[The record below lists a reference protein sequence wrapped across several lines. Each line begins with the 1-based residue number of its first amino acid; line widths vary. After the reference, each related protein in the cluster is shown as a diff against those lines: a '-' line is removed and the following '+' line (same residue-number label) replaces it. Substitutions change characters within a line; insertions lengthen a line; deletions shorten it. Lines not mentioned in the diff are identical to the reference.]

1 MTPGFSLR
9 QLSYLVAI
17 ADHGTMT
24 AAAAVC
30 HVSQAAVS
38 VGIIDLERQLGA
50 KLLARHRGH
59 GVTLTEV
66 GTEVVRDARQLL
78 DLAADLQSRARTHG
92 RGLAGRLRLG
102 CYTTLAP
109 FYLPHLRDAF
119 TEKFPDMEVDVTE
132 GGQEDLQRMLRDG
145 ECEVALTYDTGLGS
159 ALPRRVVRVFNPY
172 FLLSANH
179 PLADRPTLS
188 IRDLAD
194 YDLIVYG
201 VPPSPE
207 NARKMIEDAGL
218 DTRIAHM
225 SSNIEVVRSLVARG
239 TGYTTLV
246 QRWPSNVSLEGLPL
260 VCKPVTPPAPE
271 YRVVVAWSDTARLS
285 RRAEEFIQFSERMA
299 SWTPGR
305 EGATAPLR
313 P

>member
-38 VGIIDLERQLGA
+38 VGIIDLERQLGVT
-50 KLLARHRGH
+50 LLTRHRGH
-59 GVTLTEV
+59 GVTLTDV

-78 DLAADLQSRARTHG
+78 DLAADLQTRARTHG

-102 CYTTLAP
+102 CYITLAP

-119 TEKFPDMEVDVTE
+119 TEKFPDVEVDVTE
-132 GGQEDLQRMLRDG
+132 SGQEDLQRMLRDG
-145 ECEVALTYDTGLGS
+145 ESEVALTYDTGLDSGIS
-159 ALPRRVVRVFNPY
+159 RRVVRVVNPY
-172 FLLSANH
+172 FLLAADH
-179 PLADRPTLS
+179 PLADRPSLS
-188 IRDLAD
+188 MADLAD
-194 YDLIVYG
+194 YDLIAYG
-201 VPPSPE
+201 VPPSPD
-207 NARKMIEDAGL
+207 NARKMIEEAGL
-218 DTRIAHM
+218 SIRIAHM

-246 QRWPSNVSLEGLPL
+246 QRWPIDVSLEGLPL
-260 VCKPVTPPAPE
+260 ICKPVTPPAPE

-285 RRAEEFIQFSERMA
+285 RRAQEFIQFSERMA
-299 SWTPGR
+299 AWTPGR
-305 EGATAPLR
+305 GIATATR